1 MTPREL
7 AGELGISP
15 STLRAWLRREFPRE
29 PGERGPWRI
38 DEGQAEAARARWGA
52 LAAERRGRETE
63 VAAAAIAALEGGER
77 TTTAPGTAARPERD
91 RAPATARP
99 PARDRTPAAVA
110 AAAPPGQGR
119 PAATAGRVAAPGRG
133 LEPVPRIRAR
143 PRRPRPPAPE
153 PPRRVRAPDTPK
165 RRRAVSRGWQI
176 ESSLFSLALL
186 LGGLLPL
193 GVLTDASPAWLGA
206 GGSMVAFGLALD
218 AYARALGGYAAHQ
231 AGERGW
237 MWACV
242 LGGSPVVLVHAV
254 VRRAGEPVVF
264 EAAPLV
270 GLGALVLV
278 FTLLGAAASSQGMGT

>member
-38 DEGQAEAARARWGA
+38 DEGQAEAARAHWGA

-63 VAAAAIAALEGGER
+63 VAAAAIAALEGAAR
-77 TTTAPGTAARPERD
+77 TTTAPGPAARPERD
-91 RAPATARP
+91 RVPATAGHAARSG
-99 PARDRTPAAVA
+99 RDRATAAAVA
-110 AAAPPGQGR
+110 RP
-119 PAATAGRVAAPGRG
+119 PAATAGLLAPPGRG
-133 LEPVPRIRAR
+133 LEPAPRVRVR
-143 PRRPRPPAPE
+143 PRRPSPPAPE
-153 PPRRVRAPDTPK
+153 PPRRVRAPDTPE

-193 GVLTDASPAWLGA
+193 GVLTNASPAWLGA

-231 AGERGW
+231 ALERGW

-270 GLGALVLV
+270 GLAALVLM

>member
-15 STLRAWLRREFPRE
+15 STLRAWLRREFPRD

-38 DEGQAEAARARWGA
+38 DESHAEAARARWGV

-63 VAAAAIAALEGGER
+63 VATAAIAALESR
-77 TTTAPGTAARPERD
+77 THAGAAPGRDHVPAAPGPAARPGG
-91 RAPATARP
+91 AL
-99 PARDRTPAAVA
+99 
-110 AAAPPGQGR
+110 
-119 PAATAGRVAAPGRG
+119 PAATAGQVALPGRVH
-133 LEPVPRIRAR
+133 EPAPRVRAR
-143 PRRPRPPAPE
+143 PRRPRPPALE
-153 PPRRVRAPDTPK
+153 PPRRARAPDTPE
-165 RRRAVSRGWQI
+165 RRAAVSRGWQI

-193 GVLTDASPAWLGA
+193 GVLTSASPAWLGA
-206 GGSMVAFGLALD
+206 GASMVAFGLALD